1 MSAAE
6 RFWPGRL
13 WSLLD
18 MLCFYADHFIFLAK
32 DLGRLVQLLES
43 FNADDIRSGDTIK
56 NDIEQLE
63 TIKGRFQCGLSRCPR
78 RH

>member
-1 MSAAE
+1 
-6 RFWPGRL
+6 
-13 WSLLD
+13 

-63 TIKGRFQCGLSRCPR
+63 TIKGRFQSLGLRMCVAQVDR
-78 RH
+78 MIGE